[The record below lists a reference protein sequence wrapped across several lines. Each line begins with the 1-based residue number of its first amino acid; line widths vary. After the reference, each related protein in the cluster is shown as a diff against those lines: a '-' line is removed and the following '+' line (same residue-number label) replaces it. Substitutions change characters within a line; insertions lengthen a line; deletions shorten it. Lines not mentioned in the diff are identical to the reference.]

1 MMQTKKDWR
10 YADKMDKLKIKDEA
24 NDILAELNT
33 IIVALGNKDVF
44 VDSTQDISISLFK
57 VREQIKELC
66 KEMEE

>member
-1 MMQTKKDWR
+1 MMQTKEDWR

-44 VDSTQDISISLFK
+44 ADSTQDICISLFK
-57 VREQIKELC
+57 VREQLKELC
-66 KEMEE
+66 REMEE

>member
-1 MMQTKKDWR
+1 
-10 YADKMDKLKIKDEA
+10 MDKLKIKDEA